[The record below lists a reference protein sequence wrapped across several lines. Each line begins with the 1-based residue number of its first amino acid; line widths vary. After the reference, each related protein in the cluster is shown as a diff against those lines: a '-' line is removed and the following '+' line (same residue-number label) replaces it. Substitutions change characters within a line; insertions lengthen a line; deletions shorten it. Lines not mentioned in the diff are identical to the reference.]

1 MIQSEDNLSKLLN
14 RILVI
19 NYLILNVIIIVF
31 KAFGIVKFS
40 WVIALSMIWI
50 PLSIS
55 IFILLITGFV
65 IGKIL
70 IDFDKTLV
78 II

>member
-1 MIQSEDNLSKLLN
+1 MKHSEDNLSKLLN

-31 KAFGIVKFS
+31 KAFGVVKCS
-40 WVIALSMIWI
+40 WVLALSMIWI

-65 IGKIL
+65 IAKIL
-70 IDFDKTLV
+70 IDFDKISSL
-78 II
+78 